1 MIDDEFMNRVFF
13 QQSLKKMMIIGEVA
27 IDGPSGLAK
36 VMSRI
41 KLIKESGQVVQNYKI
56 IFIDYNMPQMLG
68 T

>member
-1 MIDDEFMNRVFF
+1 
-13 QQSLKKMMIIGEVA
+13 MIIGEVA